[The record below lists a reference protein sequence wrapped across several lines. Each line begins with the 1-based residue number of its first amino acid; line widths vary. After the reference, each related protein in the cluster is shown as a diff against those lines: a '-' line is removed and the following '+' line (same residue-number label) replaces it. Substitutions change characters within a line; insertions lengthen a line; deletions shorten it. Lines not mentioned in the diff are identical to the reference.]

1 MRNFKHF
8 GLGFLLGAAAGAV
21 FAFLPDEN
29 GKSTRE
35 YLKEDA
41 EDFKES
47 HKELQDGL
55 SRAQEA
61 GSRLASEL
69 PAAEQ
74 MVSDLNTDVKR
85 FKQEADKEITRL
97 QAKIDRLSSELNQD
111 LNESEN

>member
-1 MRNFKHF
+1 M
-8 GLGFLLGAAAGAV
+8 
-21 FAFLPDEN
+21 PDEN

-74 MVSDLNTDVKR
+74 MVSDLNTDVER
-85 FKQEADKEITRL
+85 FKQEADEEIARL

>member
-8 GLGFLLGAAAGAV
+8 GLGFLLGVAAGAV

-69 PAAEQ
+69 PVAEQ
-74 MVSDLNTDVKR
+74 MVSDLNTDVER

>member
-85 FKQEADKEITRL
+85 FKQEADKEIARL

>member
-8 GLGFLLGAAAGAV
+8 SLGFLLGAATGAV

-74 MVSDLNTDVKR
+74 MVSDLNTDVER
-85 FKQEADKEITRL
+85 FKQEADKEIARL

>member
-29 GKSTRE
+29 GKSTRQ

-41 EDFKES
+41 ADFKEG

-74 MVSDLNTDVKR
+74 MVSDLNTDVDR
-85 FKQEADKEITRL
+85 FKQEADKEIARL
-97 QAKIDRLSSELNQD
+97 QAKIDRLNSELNQD

>member
-29 GKSTRE
+29 GKRTRE

-74 MVSDLNTDVKR
+74 MVSDLNTDVER
-85 FKQEADKEITRL
+85 FKQEADKEIARL

>member
-21 FAFLPDEN
+21 FAFLPGEN

-74 MVSDLNTDVKR
+74 MVSDLNTDVDR
-85 FKQEADKEITRL
+85 FKQEADEEIARL

>member
-74 MVSDLNTDVKR
+74 MVSDL
-85 FKQEADKEITRL
+85 TRL
-97 QAKIDRLSSELNQD
+97 QQTKHRR
-111 LNESEN
+111 

>member
-8 GLGFLLGAAAGAV
+8 GLGFLLGAAARAV

-74 MVSDLNTDVKR
+74 MVSDLNTDVDR
-85 FKQEADKEITRL
+85 FKQEADEEIARL
-97 QAKIDRLSSELNQD
+97 QAKIDRLNSKLNQD

>member
-8 GLGFLLGAAAGAV
+8 GLGFLLGAAVGAV

-74 MVSDLNTDVKR
+74 MVSDLNTDVDR
-85 FKQEADKEITRL
+85 FKQEADEEIARL
-97 QAKIDRLSSELNQD
+97 QAKIDRLNSELNQD

>member
-1 MRNFKHF
+1 MP
-8 GLGFLLGAAAGAV
+8 
-21 FAFLPDEN
+21 FLPDEN

-74 MVSDLNTDVKR
+74 MVSDLNTDVER
-85 FKQEADKEITRL
+85 FKQEADEEIARL

>member
-21 FAFLPDEN
+21 FAFLPDES
-29 GKSTRE
+29 GKSTRD

-41 EDFKES
+41 EDFKEG

-74 MVSDLNTDVKR
+74 MVSDLNSDVDR
-85 FKQEADKEITRL
+85 FKQEADEEIARL
-97 QAKIDRLSSELNQD
+97 QAKIDRLNSKLNQD
-111 LNESEN
+111 LSESEN

>member
-1 MRNFKHF
+1 
-8 GLGFLLGAAAGAV
+8 
-21 FAFLPDEN
+21 
-29 GKSTRE
+29 
-35 YLKEDA
+35 
-41 EDFKES
+41 
-47 HKELQDGL
+47 LQDGL

-74 MVSDLNTDVKR
+74 MVSDLNTDVER
-85 FKQEADKEITRL
+85 FKQEADKEIARL

>member
-8 GLGFLLGAAAGAV
+8 SLGFLLGAAAGAV

-29 GKSTRE
+29 GKSTRQ

-74 MVSDLNTDVKR
+74 MVSDLNTDVDR
-85 FKQEADKEITRL
+85 FKQEADEEIARL

>member
-41 EDFKES
+41 EDFKE
-47 HKELQDGL
+47 LQDGL

-74 MVSDLNTDVKR
+74 MVSDLNTDVER
-85 FKQEADKEITRL
+85 FKQEADKEIARL
-97 QAKIDRLSSELNQD
+97 QAKIDRLSIELNQD

>member
-1 MRNFKHF
+1 MSLKHF
-8 GLGFLLGAAAGAV
+8 SLGFLTGAIAGAV
-21 FAFLPDEN
+21 FAFLPDEK
-29 GKSTRE
+29 GKTTRE

-41 EDFKES
+41 EDFKKG

-74 MVSDLNTDVKR
+74 MVSDLNTDVDR
-85 FKQEADKEITRL
+85 FKQEADEEIARL
-97 QAKIDRLSSELNQD
+97 QAKIDRLNSELNQD

>member
-8 GLGFLLGAAAGAV
+8 GLGFLLGSAAGAV

-29 GKSTRE
+29 GKSTRQ

-74 MVSDLNTDVKR
+74 MVSDLNTDVDR
-85 FKQEADKEITRL
+85 FKQEADEEIARL

>member
-8 GLGFLLGAAAGAV
+8 GLGFLLGAAAGVV

-74 MVSDLNTDVKR
+74 MVSDLNTDVER
-85 FKQEADKEITRL
+85 FKQEADKEIARL

>member
-8 GLGFLLGAAAGAV
+8 GLGFLLGAAAGTV

-29 GKSTRE
+29 GKSTRD

-41 EDFKES
+41 EDFKEG

-61 GSRLASEL
+61 SSRLASEL

-74 MVSDLNTDVKR
+74 MVSDLNTDVDR
-85 FKQEADKEITRL
+85 FKQEADEEIARL
-97 QAKIDRLSSELNQD
+97 QAKIDKLSSELNQD

>member
-69 PAAEQ
+69 PVAEQ

-85 FKQEADKEITRL
+85 FKQEADKEIARL

>member
-41 EDFKES
+41 KDFKES

-85 FKQEADKEITRL
+85 FKQEADEEIARL

>member
-8 GLGFLLGAAAGAV
+8 GLGFLLGAAAGAL

-61 GSRLASEL
+61 GQ
-69 PAAEQ
+69 P
-74 MVSDLNTDVKR
+74 
-85 FKQEADKEITRL
+85 
-97 QAKIDRLSSELNQD
+97 LSQ
-111 LNESEN
+111 

>member
-74 MVSDLNTDVKR
+74 KVSDLNTDVER
-85 FKQEADKEITRL
+85 FKQEADKEIARL

>member
-47 HKELQDGL
+47 HNELQDGL

-74 MVSDLNTDVKR
+74 MVSDLNTDVER
-85 FKQEADKEITRL
+85 FKQEADKEIARL

>member
-8 GLGFLLGAAAGAV
+8 GLGFLLGAAAGAL

-85 FKQEADKEITRL
+85 FKQEADEEIARL
-97 QAKIDRLSSELNQD
+97 QAKIDRLSSELSQD
-111 LNESEN
+111 LNKSEN

>member
-29 GKSTRE
+29 GKSTRQ

-41 EDFKES
+41 EDFKKG

-74 MVSDLNTDVKR
+74 MVSDLNTDVDH
-85 FKQEADKEITRL
+85 FKEEADREINAL
-97 QAKIDRLSSELNQD
+97 QAKIDQLTEDLNGDLNQT
-111 LNESEN
+111 EN

>member
-21 FAFLPDEN
+21 FAFLPDEK
-29 GKSTRE
+29 GKSTRD

-47 HKELQDGL
+47 HKDLQDGL

-74 MVSDLNTDVKR
+74 VVSDLNTDVDR
-85 FKQEADKEITRL
+85 FKQEADEEIARL
-97 QAKIDRLSSELNQD
+97 QAKIDRLNSELNQD

>member
-21 FAFLPDEN
+21 FTFLPDEN

-74 MVSDLNTDVKR
+74 MVSDLNTDVER
-85 FKQEADKEITRL
+85 FKQEADKEIARL

>member
-8 GLGFLLGAAAGAV
+8 GLGFLLGAAAGSV
-21 FAFLPDEN
+21 FAFLPDEK
-29 GKSTRE
+29 GKSTRD

-47 HKELQDGL
+47 HKDLQDGL

-74 MVSDLNTDVKR
+74 VVSDLNTDVDR
-85 FKQEADKEITRL
+85 FKQEADEEIARL
-97 QAKIDRLSSELNQD
+97 QAKIDRLNSKLNQD